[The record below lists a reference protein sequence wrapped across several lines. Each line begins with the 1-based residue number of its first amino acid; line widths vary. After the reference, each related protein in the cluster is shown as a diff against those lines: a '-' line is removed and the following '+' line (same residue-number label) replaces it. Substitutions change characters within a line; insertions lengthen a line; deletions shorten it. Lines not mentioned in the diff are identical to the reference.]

1 MDGWTDAD
9 GQPQFRIRN
18 GVDTSMTIGD
28 RPMDIDLSYRP
39 WEIST
44 AAVAALQKEL
54 SSDTEQ
60 LIAERIA
67 AAIAELPAPKDG
79 IDLEVVQQ
87 LINKA
92 LSASPKTS
100 HRRKT
105 GPKVRWRM
113 FAAKAACDFYLKH
126 GRDPTAKELIESCQN
141 EIVERGLLKKGKVLD
156 DGSVY
161 ELLRFIGAT

>member
-87 LINKA
+87 LINKGA
-92 LSASPKTS
+92 LGFPKDITPAQNGAEGEVADV
-100 HRRKT
+100 RCKGCLRLLPEARKR
-105 GPKVRWRM
+105 PDRQR
-113 FAAKAACDFYLKH
+113 AH
-126 GRDPTAKELIESCQN
+126 
-141 EIVERGLLKKGKVLD
+141 
-156 DGSVY
+156 
-161 ELLRFIGAT
+161 